1 MHIELIP
8 ANEYRRTR
16 WKNGFGWTR
25 EIARYP
31 AQSESIENW
40 LWRLSIAEVEKNG
53 PFSTFEHIDRE
64 LVLLSGEGMRLVFS
78 DGEPVD
84 LNPPHDKHRFAGE
97 RELHAELI
105 NGPTHDFNV
114 MWRRDAYDVQVLRR
128 PLVGPMVFFNE
139 KNVTW
144 AVYVMSGSAQF
155 KDQAQTLRLAQGDSA
170 LLFSDDKGGRL
181 ILDGGG
187 EVLLVKFDR
196 VQSA

>member
-25 EIARYP
+25 EITRYP
-31 AQSESIENW
+31 AQNEAADNW

-78 DGEPVD
+78 DGESVD
-84 LNPPHDKHRFAGE
+84 LNPPHDKHRFSGE
-97 RELHAELI
+97 RELYAELHS
-105 NGPTHDFNV
+105 GPTHDFNV

-144 AVYVMSGSAQF
+144 AVYMLSGTAQF
-155 KDQAQTLRLAQGDSA
+155 KDQAQIIRLAQGDTA

-187 EVLLVKFDR
+187 EVLLIKFNR
-196 VQSA
+196 TQN